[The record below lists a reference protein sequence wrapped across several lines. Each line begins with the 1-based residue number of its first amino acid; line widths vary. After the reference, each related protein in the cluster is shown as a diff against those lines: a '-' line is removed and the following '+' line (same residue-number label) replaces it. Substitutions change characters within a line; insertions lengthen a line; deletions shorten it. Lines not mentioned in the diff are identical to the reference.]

1 MDSRADFIW
10 SPEGSGPGALRLKG
24 GQGRVQP
31 RVSWVAGPTRF
42 HGLALADSTQKQS
55 REGGCDVCLL
65 ALKED
70 QHVLSFKPEK

>member
-1 MDSRADFIW
+1 M
-10 SPEGSGPGALRLKG
+10 
-24 GQGRVQP
+24 QP

-42 HGLALADSTQKQS
+42 HGLALADSTQRQS